1 MARVGR
7 RFREAL
13 EYAAALHEGQPRKRS
28 GDDLPWIP
36 YVAHLLGVASLVL
49 EANGSEDE
57 AIAALLHDAIE
68 DHPRGG
74 ETEREIGERFGDA
87 VLAVVRHCTKPEI
100 EETGPEAERKERRRR
115 QTSDYVA
122 HLREAPPEAK
132 LVAAADKLH
141 NARSI
146 VGDLRASGERVW
158 RRFDKSREETLAYYA
173 DLVPALRG
181 GDARSERIVDE
192 LGRTVRQMHELAG
205 VVSGG

>member
-1 MARVGR
+1 MARVGG

-13 EYAAALHEGQPRKRS
+13 AYAAALHEGQPRKRS

-49 EANGSEDE
+49 EADGSEDE

-74 ETEREIGERFGDA
+74 LTEREIGERFGEA
-87 VLAVVRHCTKPEI
+87 VLAMVRHCTKPEI
-100 EETGPEAERKERRRR
+100 DETGPESEVQARRRL

-122 HLREAPPEAK
+122 HLREAPPDVK

-158 RRFDKSREETLAYYA
+158 RRFDKSKEETLAYYA
-173 DLVPALRG
+173 GLVPALRG
-181 GDARSERIVDE
+181 GDARSERVVEE

-205 VVSGG
+205 A